1 MLINIIGRIF
11 YKSSTFTTLCNVVRM
26 YRSSESMLVGRTPAS
41 NTTGEQLL
49 VVVVDIND
57 VVNTTKYFVYRENPD
72 VVDVVPQSHLLR

>member
-1 MLINIIGRIF
+1 
-11 YKSSTFTTLCNVVRM
+11 
-26 YRSSESMLVGRTPAS
+26 MLVGRTPAS

>member
-1 MLINIIGRIF
+1 
-11 YKSSTFTTLCNVVRM
+11 
-26 YRSSESMLVGRTPAS
+26 MLVGRTPAS

-72 VVDVVPQSHLLR
+72 VVDVVPQSHLLRYAYAYVH